1 MRLDKTRPVTGQAA
15 VPLSSSAKSNDPA
28 DYLSVMQRDSSTP
41 LRSAGNDMLA
51 LTGGLFIISASENSR
66 D

>member
-1 MRLDKTRPVTGQAA
+1 
-15 VPLSSSAKSNDPA
+15 
-28 DYLSVMQRDSSTP
+28 MQRDFSTP

-51 LTGGLFIISASENSR
+51 LTGGLFIISASEKSR